1 MSLPP
6 VVASDTQL
14 QALID
19 RALNGN
25 DVAYDDLL
33 NHACDR
39 LRQLTRKMLHGYP
52 QLRRWEQ
59 TDDVLQNSMIR
70 LHRALADVRLES
82 VRHFFR
88 LAASVVRRELIDL
101 ARHHLGPEGAGAHHH
116 TDGQPADDAGGSLH
130 VDAMEPYD
138 LSSWTEF
145 HLEVENLPDD
155 ELEVVSLLFYEGL
168 TQEEAAKVLSISLRT
183 LKRRWQAAKLRL
195 SEVLHGDE

>member
-14 QALID
+14 RALID

-155 ELEVVSLLFYEGL
+155 EQEVVSLLFYEGL

>member
-1 MSLPP
+1 
-6 VVASDTQL
+6 
-14 QALID
+14 
-19 RALNGN
+19 
-25 DVAYDDLL
+25 
-33 NHACDR
+33 
-39 LRQLTRKMLHGYP
+39 MLHGYP

-155 ELEVVSLLFYEGL
+155 EQEVVSLLFYEGL